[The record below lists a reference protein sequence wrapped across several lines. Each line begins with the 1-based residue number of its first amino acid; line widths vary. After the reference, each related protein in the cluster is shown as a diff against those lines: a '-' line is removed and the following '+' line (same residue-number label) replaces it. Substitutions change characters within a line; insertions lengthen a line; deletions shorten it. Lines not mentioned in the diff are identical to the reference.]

1 VCSRCLHDIE
11 FLSDLVSNTIAIG
24 QVKEIA
30 RHAKPTPP
38 RPIAFLCRQA
48 DDLSAIMSLS
58 APTSRH
64 HSAGRDLPQRTGH
77 GAS

>member
-11 FLSDLVSNTIAIG
+11 FLSDLVSNAIAIG

-38 RPIAFLCRQA
+38 PPIAFLCRQA
-48 DDLSAIMSLS
+48 DDLFPNRVVKRPD
-58 APTSRH
+58 PTM
-64 HSAGRDLPQRTGH
+64 
-77 GAS
+77 

>member
-1 VCSRCLHDIE
+1 
-11 FLSDLVSNTIAIG
+11 
-24 QVKEIA
+24 VKEIA

-38 RPIAFLCRQA
+38 PPIAFLCRQA